1 MTLFQA
7 MQRGAFAL
15 GAFALVTAGS
25 VALTRALT
33 AERIETHQ
41 LAYQHRQ
48 LQEVLPQSL
57 ANTPVTQVLESTFT
71 LPNPEA
77 LGLQSDSQG
86 WWVSDSET
94 INESSNE
101 NSNESSAVILPV
113 ITRQGYNGEI
123 RLLVGIDKQQR
134 ITGVRVTQHQETP
147 GLGDDIERS
156 RSDWITNFNGLGLD
170 SLPQGGWAV
179 AKDGGQFDAFTGA
192 TITPRAVVNAVH
204 KALQYAAD
212 TPLPMSFE
220 EPSL

>member
-15 GAFALVTAGS
+15 GTFALVTAGS

-33 AERIETHQ
+33 VERIESHQ

-48 LQEVLPQSL
+48 LQEVLPQTL

-71 LPNPEA
+71 IPNPEA

-86 WWVSDSET
+86 WWLIDQ
-94 INESSNE
+94 NSNE
-101 NSNESSAVILPV
+101 NESSAVILPV

-123 RLLVGIDKQQR
+123 HLLIGIDEQQR
-134 ITGVRVTQHQETP
+134 ISGVRVTQHQETP
-147 GLGDDIERS
+147 GLGDDIERN
-156 RSDWITNFNGLGLD
+156 RSDWITRFNGLGLE
-170 SLPQGGWAV
+170 SLPPGGWAV
-179 AKDGGQFDAFTGA
+179 RKDGGHFDAFTGA

-204 KALQYAAD
+204 KTLQYAAD
-212 TPLPMSFE
+212 TALPITFQ
-220 EPSL
+220 EPQR

>member
-15 GAFALVTAGS
+15 GTFALVTAGS

-33 AERIETHQ
+33 AERIEAHK

-48 LQEVLPQSL
+48 LQEVLPQTL

-71 LPNPEA
+71 IPNPEA

-86 WWVSDSET
+86 WWVSDQNSH
-94 INESSNE
+94 E
-101 NSNESSAVILPV
+101 NRGESSAVILPV
-113 ITRQGYNGEI
+113 VTRQGYNGEI
-123 RLLVGIDKQQR
+123 HLLIGIDQQQR
-134 ITGVRVTQHQETP
+134 ISGVRVTQHQETP

-156 RSDWITNFNGLGLD
+156 RSDWITRFNGLGLE
-170 SLPQGGWAV
+170 SLPPNGWAV
-179 AKDGGQFDAFTGA
+179 SKDGGHFDAFTGA

-204 KALQYAAD
+204 KTLQYAAD
-212 TPLPMSFE
+212 TPLPITFE
-220 EPSL
+220 EPQR